1 MVELIIIVVVLVIFT
16 FGIVVF
22 FGAPFL
28 PTFDKQAKEAL
39 DILDLKKGDKM
50 IELGCGDGRVMLLAL
65 ERGYKVVGYELNPV
79 LALIAWLRTQKYGSN
94 SKVIWGSFWNKNWP
108 ESQGLYVF
116 LHTKFMKRLDKKLA
130 EQVSFWRSNGEYTI
144 NTNPTLKVVSYAF
157 EIPGKRPELKKGA
170 LIKYIY

>member
-1 MVELIIIVVVLVIFT
+1 MIELIITALVLLILI

-28 PTFDKQAKEAL
+28 PTFKKQAKEAIDML
-39 DILDLKKGDKM
+39 NLKKGDRM

-65 ERGYKVVGYELNPV
+65 ERGYRVVGYELNPI
-79 LALIAWLRTQKYGSN
+79 LALIAWIRTRKYGFS
-94 SKVIWGSFWNKNWP
+94 SKVVWGSFWSKNWP

-116 LHTKFMKRLDKKLA
+116 LHTKFMKRLDKKIE
-130 EQVSFWRSNGEYTI
+130 EQVMLWSSKEQEAKTHK
-144 NTNPTLKVVSYAF
+144 PSLKVVSYAF
-157 EIPGKRPELKKGA
+157 GIPGKQPNLKKDA